1 MKLFDIALKDLL
13 RSFRS
18 AFLLVIMFVAPLLV
32 TILLYFAFGRSGGGK
47 FQLPVTRVQV
57 ANLDQADRQVALSA
71 GQMFVDYLKSE
82 EVASLLQ
89 VTAAPDKVGARAAV
103 ERQEADVA
111 ILIPPN
117 FTAAAMDPNVTAAV
131 TLYHDPTLTIQPA
144 IVRLIVGEYVD
155 AFSGVKIALQVTSQA
170 LAADGGVLDPA
181 TIGQIENRYVTWV
194 QRAGHSHDGD
204 APQQPILLARGPAGS
219 KAPADLISTLL
230 GPVLAG
236 MMIFFAF
243 WTGAGGA
250 SSLLHEAEEGTLARL
265 FSTPT
270 PRALVLGGKFLA
282 VLLTLAVQVLVLL
295 LAGHLVFGIRWG
307 QPATVVLLALG
318 LVVAA
323 AGFGVFLMSFVK
335 TARQSGPVMGLAVAL
350 TGVLGGLI
358 PTGDPSQPGPF
369 ATVSLFLPQGW
380 AMRGFRLAVNGA
392 TPAEIWLP
400 LLVLLAAG
408 LVLFAVG
415 LLGFRRRFA

>member
-32 TILLYFAFGRSGGGK
+32 TGLLYAAFGRSGGGK
-47 FQLPVTRVQV
+47 FSLPATRVQV
-57 ANLDQADRQVALSA
+57 ANLDRADRQAGLSA
-71 GQMFVDYLKSE
+71 GQMLVDYLQSE

-89 VTAAPDKVGARAAV
+89 VTAAADEASARAAV
-103 ERQEADVA
+103 ERQDADVA
-111 ILIPPN
+111 ILIPAD
-117 FTAAAMDPNVTAAV
+117 FTAAAMDPAVTTAV

-181 TIGQIENRYVTWV
+181 TIGLVESRYVAWV
-194 QRAGHSHDGD
+194 QSAGHTHEGE
-204 APQQPILLARGPAGS
+204 APQRPILVARNPAGS
-219 KAPADLISTLL
+219 EAPTDLISTLL

-236 MMIFFAF
+236 MMVFFAF
-243 WTGAGGA
+243 WTAAGAA
-250 SSLLHEAEEGTLARL
+250 STLLHEAEEGTLARL

-270 PRALVLGGKFLA
+270 PRASVLGGKFLS
-282 VLLTLAVQVLVLL
+282 VLLTLSVQVPVLL
-295 LAGHLVFGIRWG
+295 LAGRFVFGIRWG
-307 QPATVVLLALG
+307 QPATVALLALG
-318 LVVAA
+318 LIVAA
-323 AGFGVFLMSFVK
+323 AGFGVCLMSFVK
-335 TARQSGPVMGLAVAL
+335 TARQSGPVMGLTVAL
-350 TGVLGGLI
+350 TGILAGLI

-369 ATVSLFLPQGW
+369 ATVSLCLPQGW

-392 TPAEIWLP
+392 TPTEIWLP

-415 LLGFRRRFA
+415 VVGFRRRFA